1 MKNKSFLS
9 IILIFIFSNVNG
21 QFLTEASLEQRANQ
35 AKNDMKFEEIKG
47 YGFSS
52 DIPSSFSLEKY
63 AVVSNQKDAS
73 SCTGYAIAGAMN
85 IMYNYLNGITN
96 VTEQLANRFD
106 PEYIYCA
113 LKDDNDINC
122 ISGDGC
128 GCGSYIYE
136 GIELVKEYGCKK
148 LGLDPYLK
156 CATTLNKTILRKLS
170 PITRHYSIDY
180 AVSFVDWKR
189 KNGIDYY
196 KIDIEGMKEAISY
209 GLPLITGIFT
219 PEEFNDL
226 AMVYAPAKGE
236 TGPHAITIVGYDDNY
251 LGGAFRVLNSYG
263 RDWGDNGFF
272 WLKYDD
278 LKNNFASSGV
288 FLLMKED
295 ADFSSW
301 IEEVKN
307 PDFYKGELTS
317 GKYWEGPMN
326 EDYNCHGTGILRGDD
341 YSAIATY
348 DEGIP
353 NGWWIVWEDGQDSF
367 WGWLLFEDG
376 KLIEEEAFGFVT
388 EENQLIINNTRNII
402 LSKQG
407 PDIDFIEKIEDDVID
422 NGIKNNKNKFN
433 YNKKNN
439 YKK

>member
-1 MKNKSFLS
+1 
-9 IILIFIFSNVNG
+9 
-21 QFLTEASLEQRANQ
+21 
-35 AKNDMKFEEIKG
+35 
-47 YGFSS
+47 
-52 DIPSSFSLEKY
+52 
-63 AVVSNQKDAS
+63 
-73 SCTGYAIAGAMN
+73 MN
-85 IMYNYLNGITN
+85 IMYNYLNDITN

-113 LKDDNDINC
+113 LKDDEDIAC
-122 ISGDGC
+122 ISGSGC
-128 GCGSYIYE
+128 DCGSYIYE
-136 GIELVKEYGCKK
+136 GIDLVKEYGCKK

-156 CATTLNKTILRKLS
+156 CGTTLNKTILRKLA

-180 AVSFVDWKR
+180 AVSFVDWER
-189 KNGIDYY
+189 KKGIDSY

-219 PEEFNDL
+219 PEEFSDL

-263 RDWGDNGFF
+263 RDWGDDGFF

-278 LKNNFASSGV
+278 LKTNFASSGI

-301 IEEVKN
+301 TDEINTV
-307 PDFYKGELTS
+307 DFYKGELTS

-326 EDYNCHGTGILRGDD
+326 EDYNCQGTGILRGDD

-353 NGWWIVWEDGQDSF
+353 NGWWVLWEDGQDGF
-367 WGWLLFEDG
+367 WGLLLFEDG
-376 KLIEEEAFGFVT
+376 EVIEEEAFGFAT
-388 EENQLIINNTRNII
+388 ENNQLIINNTKNIN

-407 PDIDFIEKIEDDVID
+407 PDIDFIDTIEKDAID
-422 NGIKNNKNKFN
+422 SGSKNNNSKFN